1 VADINDKIDELA
13 QGIDELKTTAEEL
26 ANETLT
32 EKDRDHAKDVH
43 EALEEASDASDK
55 MVNDEE

>member
-1 VADINDKIDELA
+1 VANINDKIDELA

-32 EKDRDHAKDVH
+32 ERDRDHAEDVH

>member
-1 VADINDKIDELA
+1 MADINDKIDELA

>member
-32 EKDRDHAKDVH
+32 EKDRDRAEDVH

>member
-1 VADINDKIDELA
+1 MADINDKIDELA

-26 ANETLT
+26 ANESLT
-32 EKDRDHAKDVH
+32 AKDRDHAEDVH

>member
-43 EALEEASDASDK
+43 EALEQASDASDK